1 VKKWNKEK
9 ESSWEIENIREERQ
23 KRIQDKKI
31 QKYLLKGEF
40 KRKLKGNTNSEEKV

>member
-9 ESSWEIENIREERQ
+9 ESSWEIENIREER
-23 KRIQDKKI
+23 K
-31 QKYLLKGEF
+31 EF